1 LRRTLRSNEDSVT
14 SEQNASAGQ
23 NQVFASGETL
33 AAKRYALAAFQIAK
47 ERGEIDAWRDALA
60 QIAEFMSDPEVRR
73 VLENTRVGQ
82 DPKQRLIDA
91 ALGDLPALPLNL
103 ARLLVRKHRTA
114 LAADIA
120 LSFSQMIEEERGI
133 THAHARTAVPLS
145 EAEVADLARRLQQQ
159 TGREVILDV
168 EVDPSVLG
176 GVIVQIGD
184 RLIDASTRAK
194 LQAMRES
201 LVGAL

>member
-1 LRRTLRSNEDSVT
+1 VT
-14 SEQNASAGQ
+14 SDQNELAGQ

-47 ERGEIDAWRDALA
+47 EHGDIDAWRDAMT

-82 DPKQRLIDA
+82 DPKQRLIGA
-91 ALGDLPALPLNL
+91 ALGDLPPMSLNL

-114 LAADIA
+114 LAQDIA
-120 LSFSQMIEEERGI
+120 VAFNQMIEEERGV
-133 THAHARTAVPLS
+133 TRAHARTAVPLS
-145 EAEVADLARRLQQQ
+145 DTEVTELARRLREQ
-159 TGREVILDV
+159 TGHEVILDV

-176 GVIVQIGD
+176 GVVVQIGD
-184 RLIDASTRAK
+184 RLIDASTRAR

>member
-1 LRRTLRSNEDSVT
+1 VT
-14 SEQNASAGQ
+14 SDQNASAGQ
-23 NQVFASGETL
+23 NPVFTSGETL

-47 ERGEIDAWRDALA
+47 EQGDIDAWRDAMA

-82 DPKQRLIDA
+82 DPKQRLIGA
-91 ALGDLPALPLNL
+91 ALGDLPPMSLNL

-114 LAADIA
+114 LAQDIA
-120 LSFSQMIEEERGI
+120 LAFNQMIEEERGV
-133 THAHARTAVPLS
+133 TRAHARTAVPLS
-145 EAEVADLARRLQQQ
+145 DAEVTDLARRLQEQ
-159 TGREVILDV
+159 TGHEVILDV
-168 EVDPSVLG
+168 EVDASVLG
-176 GVIVQIGD
+176 GVVVQIGD
-184 RLIDASTRAK
+184 RLIDGSTRAK

>member
-1 LRRTLRSNEDSVT
+1 MGVEDSVT
-14 SEQNASAGQ
+14 SAQDPGAGRTQ
-23 NQVFASGETL
+23 TTTSGETL
-33 AAKRYALAAFQIAK
+33 AARRYALAAFEIAS
-47 ERGEIDAWRDALA
+47 ERGDIDAWHDALA

-82 DPKQRLIDA
+82 DPKQRLIEA
-91 ALGDLPALPLNL
+91 ALSDLPPLPLNL

-120 LSFSQMIEEERGI
+120 TAFSQMVETDRGI
-133 THAHARTAVPLS
+133 TRAHARTAVQLS
-145 EAEVADLARRLQQQ
+145 DAEVAGLARRLQEQ
-159 TGREVILDV
+159 TGHEVILDV

-176 GVIVQIGD
+176 GVVVQIGD
-184 RLIDASTRAK
+184 KLIDASTRAR
-194 LQAMRES
+194 LHALRES